1 MSYVIAITGASGVV
15 YGLRAVEE
23 LSKRFSVDVIVTRE
37 ALKVSEYECL
47 PGEELLGRLRS
58 MASNLYM
65 EDEIDAP
72 PSSTSYLV
80 KARGVAVAPC
90 SLTTLAKIASGIADN
105 LVTRT
110 AINALRIR
118 KPLVLVVRETPLGV
132 TELRNML
139 AAAEAGAIVLP
150 ASPGF
155 YTNPS
160 TIEEVV
166 DFVVGKI
173 LDMLGVEH
181 EVYKRWTGSRG
192 STPAQS
198 LCRRAS

>member
-1 MSYVIAITGASGVV
+1 LSYVIAITGASGVV